1 MALGDVLYLV
11 PDHGNGPPYTFGDKI
26 NATSDGDGTSSEID
40 FGFDSDSM
48 DDNDM
53 DVAYRCA

>member
-11 PDHGNGPPYTFGDKI
+11 SDHGNGSSYVFGDNI
-26 NATSDGDGTSSEID
+26 DATSDGDETSSEID
-40 FGFDSDSM
+40 FEFDSD
-48 DDNDM
+48 DDDT